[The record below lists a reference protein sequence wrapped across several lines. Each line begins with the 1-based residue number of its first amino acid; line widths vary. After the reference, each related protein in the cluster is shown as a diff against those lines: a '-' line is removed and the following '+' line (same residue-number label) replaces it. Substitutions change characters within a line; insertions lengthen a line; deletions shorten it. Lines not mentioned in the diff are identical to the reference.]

1 MSLSRMHLHRKLKAL
16 TDQSAAEF
24 VRALRLRQAAQ
35 LLAGHADN
43 VADVAYATGFGN
55 LSHFARCF
63 REEFGQ
69 SPSSYAAKTV

>member
-24 VRALRLRQAAQ
+24 VRALRLRRAAQ
-35 LLAGHADN
+35 LLAGHAGK

-63 REEFGQ
+63 REEFG
-69 SPSSYAAKTV
+69 